1 MYKIEVINP
10 NETPEQTMEFINAN
24 RNWSVEKQAYK
35 VPTAEIS
42 KAELTECK
50 LYQRGKY
57 IILEHNG
64 IVHYWEQAD
73 TNYPYFQMAIEY
85 MELDNPKK
93 WKTLDKLISFRQG
106 IRQTE
111 VNWCGYVDDVL
122 TGNKMTLD
130 RYNHFMEL
138 ARAQDLNHHGS
149 HTF

>member
-1 MYKIEVINP
+1 MFRIEVINK
-10 NETPEQTMEFINAN
+10 NEALEKTMEFIDAN

-35 VPTAEIS
+35 VPEAENS

-64 IVHYWEQAD
+64 IVHYWEMAD
-73 TNYPYFQMAIEY
+73 TNYPYFQMAIDY
-85 MELDNPKK
+85 MELDNSKK
-93 WKTLDKLISFRQG
+93 WKTLDKLISLREG

-111 VNWCGYVDDVL
+111 VNWCGYVDSML
-122 TGNKMTLD
+122 TDNKMTLD

-138 ARAQDLNHHGS
+138 ARAQDLQHNGS